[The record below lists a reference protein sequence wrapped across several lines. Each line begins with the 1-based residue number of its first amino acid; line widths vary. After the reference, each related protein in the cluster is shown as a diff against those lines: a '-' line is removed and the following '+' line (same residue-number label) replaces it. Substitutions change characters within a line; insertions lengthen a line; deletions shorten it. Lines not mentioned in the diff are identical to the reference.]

1 MNTPH
6 IPKYEPGLVV
16 AVGSHQARITKY
28 LTSGGYAQIYST
40 HIVPADSFCGSNI
53 ACLKRVIVPDKNSL
67 NVLRAEVDAMKRLRH
82 NKYIVSYIDS
92 NAARSQYM
100 DGTYEVFL
108 LMEYCSR
115 GGLIDFMNSRLQ
127 NRLTEQ
133 EVLIILLHVSQG
145 VAAMHTLQP
154 PLIHRDI
161 KIENVLISDNMTYKL
176 CDFGSVSGFIRPPKT
191 PQELSYVQHDIM
203 MSTTAQYRAPEM
215 LDLTKGFAVNDKS
228 DIWALGVFLYK
239 LCYYTTPFEQTGEA
253 GILNGMVD
261 FPHYPVYSDPLKQL
275 VLSMLAKNPLHRPNI
290 FQIIQTVSNIL
301 HINCPI
307 PNITNN
313 IPTYPTQKANSI
325 GSNTGNYYN
334 NTATSSGATTP
345 HSINHILAAFQNDVK
360 TGQSISSLEPIQRSK
375 TLPTAY
381 SSEANDRSDISEFLL
396 RKKASLQSNLSS
408 LHINED
414 DDDSSSTSSDNS
426 IDDSASL
433 ISKTRS
439 LNGVSLIEKANAE
452 LRANETILEDAL
464 SSKQFFDSAPVLD
477 KVKSETKT
485 RDLGLNKKED
495 VKLKR
500 KSLPI
505 AQTEIKLAEGQ
516 HLRNELNRED
526 KKEQLRK
533 RMMDALNASEEVI
546 RHTKV
551 NGSKEI
557 IDDLSEITR
566 STPKN
571 KKEPNNYTEDKRY
584 PSVIVKSMIET
595 TDGKAK
601 RKVPPKKPPKP
612 EHLKPKVPP
621 KPAFLSSK
629 T

>member
-6 IPKYEPGLVV
+6 IPKYEPGLTVS
-16 AVGSHQARITKY
+16 VGSHQAKITKY

-40 HIVPADSFCGSNI
+40 QIVPADSFCGSNI

-82 NKYIVSYIDS
+82 NKNIVSYIDS

-133 EVLIILLHVSQG
+133 EVLTILIQISQG

-161 KIENVLISDNMTYKL
+161 KIENVLISDDMTYKL

-239 LCYYTTPFEQTGEA
+239 LCYYTTPFERTGEA
-253 GILNGMVD
+253 GILNGMVE
-261 FPHYPVYSDPLKQL
+261 FPNYPLYSDSLKQL
-275 VLSMLAKNPLHRPNI
+275 VLSMLAKNPNHRPNV
-290 FQIIQTVSNIL
+290 FQVIQTVANIL

-307 PNITNN
+307 PNVMSQVPN
-313 IPTYPTQKANSI
+313 YPTKQPNYVNANS
-325 GSNTGNYYN
+325 NNYYN
-334 NTATSSGATTP
+334 TSASSSGATTP
-345 HSINHILAAFQNDVK
+345 HSINHILAAFENDIV
-360 TGQSISSLEPIQRSK
+360 TGQTGNNVDPEFQRSK
-375 TLPTAY
+375 TLPTTY
-381 SSEANDRSDISEFLL
+381 GSGSNDRSDISEFLL
-396 RKKASLQSNLSS
+396 KKKASLQSNLVRT
-408 LHINED
+408 HINEEEY
-414 DDDSSSTSSDNS
+414 DSSSTSSSENS
-426 IDDSASL
+426 IIDNTSM

-439 LNGVSLIEKANAE
+439 LNSASLIEKANAE
-452 LRANETILEDAL
+452 LKANESILEDAL
-464 SSKQFFDSAPVLD
+464 SSNQFLMNSSVLD
-477 KVKSETKT
+477 KTKSEVKE
-485 RDLGLNKKED
+485 RDVNRDQKEK

-505 AQTEIKLAEGQ
+505 AKAEIKLEEETKPKND
-516 HLRNELNRED
+516 LSRED

-546 RHTKV
+546 RHTRSSGSNDGSQVLENRPNSKHSV
-551 NGSKEI
+551 NSSFPE
-557 IDDLSEITR
+557 E
-566 STPKN
+566 
-571 KKEPNNYTEDKRY
+571 KRY
-584 PSVIVKSMIET
+584 PSVIVKSINET
-595 TDGKAK
+595 SQTQSK

-612 EHLKPKVPP
+612 DHLKPKVPP